1 MLKNKSLASN
11 WILRFAITFT
21 VATLVWMGIGYSQNT
36 LTIADTSVLQG
47 EIVLEPTRPL
57 EEPTK
62 IQPGTPVK
70 LKLIVENKG
79 QKPSA
84 EGEVLIQFGFAKPLD
99 NQPQSITFATEKVKL
114 PSIEPGK
121 KATITFATEHTWPTL
136 FDFVRFDWSLREY
149 KAMAIIEDEEKMIGT
164 LAITVSAYYYPGV
177 KKEFPS
183 EFPAL

>member
-1 MLKNKSLASN
+1 MFKNQKPASMALFFVV
-11 WILRFAITFT
+11 ISFL
-21 VATLVWMGIGYSQNT
+21 WMGITYSQNT
-36 LTIADTSVLQG
+36 LTTTETTVLQS
-47 EIVLEPTRPL
+47 EVVVEPTRPL

-79 QKPSA
+79 SKPSA
-84 EGEVLIQFGFAKPLD
+84 SGDVFIQFGYAKPLD
-99 NQPQSITFATEKVKL
+99 NQPKSVIFETEKTTL
-114 PSIEPGK
+114 PSIEPGQK
-121 KATITFATEHTWPTL
+121 KEIVFASTHTWPTL

-149 KAMAIIEDEEKMIGT
+149 KAIAIIENEEKILGT

-183 EFPAL
+183 EVPAL